1 MNQQNEQYLLDSNVW
16 IDFFKKKDDTAVE
29 LVLSLGNKGRL
40 FISAVS
46 LTELQFGWNE
56 EQTLYL
62 LPRLLAIAK
71 VVDAT
76 GNACIR
82 AGELLRDY
90 KRRGIIL
97 SPLDT
102 IIAATALVHDMC
114 MVTRNKK
121 HFEPIK
127 ELRLYTELFI

>member
-76 GNACIR
+76 GNTCIR

-102 IIAATALVHDMC
+102 IIAATALTHDMC